1 MIGDVKLEGKKQRK
15 KDDPLPRSAD
25 PLKINVL
32 RF

>member
-1 MIGDVKLEGKKQRK
+1 MIADMKLEGRK
-15 KDDPLPRSAD
+15 MSTFRSAD